1 MKSTFKQI
9 WTLDD
14 ICSVLDAALVSFQT
28 AALSMVLH
36 HQLGPM
42 GHVSRRAQQGRV
54 LGFGGELLWLPSQYL
69 YPPAAAM
76 EGWVLFS

>member
-14 ICSVLDAALVSFQT
+14 IYSELDAVLISLLT
-28 AALSMVLH
+28 ATLSMGLR

-42 GHVSRRAQQGRV
+42 GRVPRRA
-54 LGFGGELLWLPSQYL
+54 
-69 YPPAAAM
+69 
-76 EGWVLFS
+76 

>member
-14 ICSVLDAALVSFQT
+14 ICSELDAALVSFQT

-54 LGFGGELLWLPSQYL
+54 LGFGGELLWSPPSTYIPQ
-69 YPPAAAM
+69 PPP
-76 EGWVLFS
+76 W